1 MPANPCKNIFSW
13 DINNWKVSFLCVE
26 RNARKTGV
34 FKQHMIIQNDFTKL
48 LNLRYPIV
56 MAPLF
61 LVSNEAMVI
70 EAIEAGILGCFPS
83 LNYRSPGELD
93 DVLKRLNKLLE
104 ERAGKQ
110 GTYGMNLI
118 VQRANPWFEKHLEI
132 CISNKVPVVITS
144 LGSPKST
151 IDAVHT
157 YGGKVFCDVTNLE
170 HARKCQEAGCDGFVA
185 VGQGAGGHAGPYP
198 LIILTEALKQE
209 FPGTPVLAAG
219 GIAHG
224 RAMLSVLA
232 SGASAAYCGTRFIAS
247 TEASVS
253 QEYKDAV
260 VNYRMDDIVLTER
273 ISGTPCSV
281 INTEFAKKIGTKQN
295 WFERILS
302 KNPRTK
308 KYFKML
314 IQRRGF
320 NWLEGAVKPGSYE
333 SLWCAGQSVE
343 MIHDIKPVKEIV
355 NQMVSEFE
363 KAFAELEKTIIR

>member
-1 MPANPCKNIFSW
+1 
-13 DINNWKVSFLCVE
+13 
-26 RNARKTGV
+26 
-34 FKQHMIIQNDFTKL
+34 MIIQNEFTKL

-70 EAIEAGILGCFPS
+70 QAMEAGILGCFPS
-83 LNYRSPGELD
+83 LNYRNIGELD
-93 DVLKRLNKLLE
+93 SVLKRFNQHLE
-104 ERAGKQ
+104 DRAGKQ

-132 CISNKVPVVITS
+132 CVANKVPVVITS
-144 LGSPKST
+144 LGNPKST
-151 IDAVHT
+151 IDAVHN
-157 YGGKVFCDVTNLE
+157 YGGKVFCDVTNLA
-170 HARKCQEAGCDGFVA
+170 HARKCKEAGCDGFVA
-185 VGQGAGGHAGPYP
+185 VGQGAGGHAGPFP

-209 FPGTPVLAAG
+209 FPDTPVLAAG

-247 TEASVS
+247 VEATVPK
-253 QEYKDAV
+253 EYKDAV
-260 VNYRMDDIVLTER
+260 IKYRMDDIVLTER

-295 WFERILS
+295 WFERLLS

-320 NWLEGAVKPGSYE
+320 NWLESAVKPGSYD

-343 MIHDIKPVKEIV
+343 MIHDVKPIKEIV
-355 NQMVSEFE
+355 SQMVSECE
-363 KAFAELEKTIIR
+363 QAYNDLQSTLKN

>member
-1 MPANPCKNIFSW
+1 
-13 DINNWKVSFLCVE
+13 
-26 RNARKTGV
+26 
-34 FKQHMIIQNDFTKL
+34 MIIQNDITRM
-48 LNLRYPIV
+48 LNLRFPLV

-61 LVSNEAMVI
+61 LVSNEEMIIQAM
-70 EAIEAGILGCFPS
+70 ESGILGCFPS
-83 LNYRSPGELD
+83 LNYRSESELD
-93 DVLKRLNKLLE
+93 NVLKRLSAYH
-104 ERAGKQ
+104 AGMNGKP

-118 VQRANPWFEKHLEI
+118 VQRANPWFERHLEI
-132 CISNKVPVVITS
+132 CINNKVPVVITS

-151 IDAVHT
+151 IDAVHK

-170 HARKCQEAGCDGFVA
+170 HARKCHSSGCDGFVA

-198 LIILTEALKQE
+198 LIILVEALKQE
-209 FPGTPVLAAG
+209 FPETPVLAAG

-247 TEASVS
+247 TEATVS
-253 QEYKDAV
+253 EEYKKAV
-260 VNYRMDDIVLTER
+260 VDHRMEDIVMTEK

-281 INTEFAKKIGTKQN
+281 INTDFAKKIGTKQN
-295 WFERILS
+295 WFERLLS

-314 IQRRGF
+314 VQRRGF
-320 NWLEGAVKPGSYE
+320 NWLEGAVKPGTYK

-343 MIHDIKPVKEIV
+343 MIHDIKPIKEIV
-355 NQMVSEFE
+355 SQME
-363 KAFAELEKTIIR
+363 KECEQAYKELNLSIKN

>member
-1 MPANPCKNIFSW
+1 
-13 DINNWKVSFLCVE
+13 
-26 RNARKTGV
+26 
-34 FKQHMIIQNDFTKL
+34 MIIQNDFTRL
-48 LNLRYPIV
+48 LNLRFPLV

-61 LVSNEAMVI
+61 LVSNEEMI
-70 EAIEAGILGCFPS
+70 IQAIEAGILGCFPS
-83 LNYRSPGELD
+83 LNYRTPGELD
-93 DVLKRLNKLLE
+93 AILKRLNKHLE
-104 ERAGKQ
+104 GRKGKS

-132 CISNKVPVVITS
+132 CVDNKVPVVITS
-144 LGSPKST
+144 LGNPKST
-151 IDAVHT
+151 IDAVHV

-170 HARKCQEAGCDGFVA
+170 HARKCHQAKCDGFVA

-209 FPGTPVLAAG
+209 FPNMPILAAG

-224 RAMLSVLA
+224 RAVLSILA
-232 SGASAAYCGTRFIAS
+232 SGAAAAYCGTRFIAS
-247 TEASVS
+247 REAGVS
-253 QEYKDAV
+253 QEYKEAV
-260 VNYRMDDIVLTER
+260 VKHRMEDIVLTER

-295 WFERILS
+295 WFERLLG

-320 NWLEGAVKPGSYE
+320 NWLESALKPGTYD

-355 NQMVSEFE
+355 DQMI
-363 KAFAELEKTIIR
+363 LECEQAYSDLQKIIES